1 MHLLPTS
8 EIRLDDGE
16 DAVDLALPPGDVV
29 ALSFADSDLSA
40 LAAALLPPPACGGEG
55 RGGGPESQSA
65 VMDRLAERHC
75 PPPQPSPPQA
85 GGGSGGAPD
94 LTVRLA
100 SLRRLRH
107 PLSVDLLIEKTVA
120 KSRFVLVRCLGG
132 LDYWRYGI
140 EQLSETCRTR
150 GIALAVLPGD
160 DRDDERLAAYGTVPP
175 ACARAILGYFHAGGG
190 AENMRRLLAMAARYL
205 QRHRAPSS
213 GPAGHLLPRGEKG
226 ETAPATPFSPCGRRW
241 QREALTDE
249 GAPCPDIPLLPP
261 LPLPSLFA
269 LGAGAAPMPWR
280 EALAA
285 LPDRP
290 FVPILVYRSSV
301 SAGDTA
307 MGEALAAALI
317 ASGQA
322 PLILA
327 LTSLKDPA
335 VTAEL
340 AALIAT
346 RRPTAIVTTT
356 AFSAREGA
364 DFVLDG
370 ADCPVFQAMPVGSAR
385 DAWAASPRGLSATDL
400 AMQVALPEF
409 DGRLGTIPVAFK
421 AEITDPETGLVTRRL
436 VPDADGIKALADFA
450 SGWIAL
456 ASKPVAARRLAL
468 VMSDYPARGGR
479 AGFAVGLDT
488 PTSVGAIQGLLAEA
502 GYDIPSRHCERS
514 EAIQGDVERDG
525 SGLLRYAR
533 NDGGALMAALTTG
546 PADLTLPLDAY
557 KAWLATIPT
566 DAREALLTAHG
577 APESDPACVN
587 GAFRFRVVHDGA
599 LTIALQP
606 PRDATPDRKARYH
619 DPDAPPCHGYLAF
632 YRAMCETA
640 GIDALI
646 HLGTHGTT
654 EWLPGKAVALSAS
667 CWPRL
672 LTQGL
677 PVVYPYVVDD
687 PGEAA
692 PAKRR
697 LSAVTLGHLPPP
709 LAEIGASGETA
720 LLRDLVEEFSQAQVL
735 DPRRADIVASEIRS
749 RAQASGLAESCG
761 VTPELTMSE
770 ALTRLDAHLCDIAE
784 LPFRDGLHVFG
795 QSALDPVSA
804 QAEREGLLK
813 ALDGSFV
820 PPGPAGSPHRG
831 RPDVLPTGRNLST
844 LDPRAIPTRA
854 AARLGALAAQA
865 VIARHLQDEG
875 EPPRRIVMDLW
886 ASPTLRSGGE
896 DIAHALALMG
906 AAPLWDDASTRVTG
920 FAITPL
926 PKLAHPRVDVTVR
939 ISGAFRDT
947 FPQQVALLD
956 AAARAVAALD
966 EPDDWNEPAAARRRG
981 EAGARVFGAAP
992 GRYGAAVADRA
1003 LDGDWSGRDELGAGY
1018 LAASSHAYGGP
1029 EGAAQADDSFSARI
1043 RAADAFVHVS
1053 DTAGRDILEAS
1064 SAADVIGGLAAAA
1077 QSLGAAPALYSLD
1090 SSNPEAPK
1098 ARTVAEDIARI
1109 VHGRL
1114 THPRWIASHLA
1125 HGWRGAAELAEAVD
1139 TLFVFAASTDAV
1151 SDGLFDAVFQA
1162 WCADAAV
1169 WSAIEAANAPAA
1181 EAIRSRLA
1189 EAARRGLWT
1198 SRRNSV
1204 GAFLAGTP
1212 ATREAAE

>member
-16 DAVDLALPPGDVV
+16 DAVDLSLPPGDVLV
-29 ALSFADSDLSA
+29 LSFADSDLSA
-40 LAAALLPPPACGGEG
+40 ISAAASDC
-55 RGGGPESQSA
+55 
-65 VMDRLAERHC
+65 
-75 PPPQPSPPQA
+75 
-85 GGGSGGAPD
+85 D

-120 KSRFVLVRCLGG
+120 KTRFVLVRCLGG

-140 EQLSETCRTR
+140 EQLSETCRAR

-160 DRDDERLAAYGTVPP
+160 DRDDARLAEYGTVPP
-175 ACARAILGYFHAGGG
+175 GCARAILSYFHAGGG
-190 AENMRRLLAMAARYL
+190 AENMRRLLAMAAGYL
-205 QRHRAPSS
+205 GRDRPSS
-213 GPAGHLLPRGEKG
+213 NFA
-226 ETAPATPFSPCGRRW
+226 
-241 QREALTDE
+241 
-249 GAPCPDIPLLPP
+249 P

-269 LGAGAAPMPWR
+269 LGAYAAPRPWR

-290 FVPILVYRSSV
+290 FVPILVYRSAV

-307 MGEALAAALI
+307 TGEALAAALT
-317 ASGQA
+317 ARGQA

-327 LTSLKDPA
+327 LTSLKDPT

-346 RRPTAIVTTT
+346 RQPAAIVTTT

-385 DAWAASPRGLSATDL
+385 DAWAASARGLSAADL

-421 AEITDPETGLVTRRL
+421 AETTDPATGLATRRL
-436 VPDADGIKALADFA
+436 VPDADGVAALADLVA
-450 SGWIAL
+450 GWI
-456 ASKPVAARRLAL
+456 
-468 VMSDYPARGGR
+468 
-479 AGFAVGLDT
+479 VGLDT
-488 PTSVGAIQGLLAEA
+488 PASVSAIRVLLAEA
-502 GYDIPSRHCERS
+502 GYDIPFRHCERS
-514 EAIQGDVERDG
+514 EAIQWDVERDG
-525 SGLLRYAR
+525 SGLLRCAR
-533 NDGGALMAALTTG
+533 NDGQTLMAALTTD
-546 PADLTLPLDAY
+546 PADLALPLDAY
-557 KAWLATIPT
+557 RAWLATIPT
-566 DAREALLTAHG
+566 DARETLLAAHG
-577 APESDPACVN
+577 APEADPAISG
-587 GAFRFRVVHDGA
+587 GAFRFRAVADGA

-619 DPDAPPCHGYLAF
+619 DPDAPPSHGYLAF
-632 YRAMCETA
+632 YRALHETA

-654 EWLPGKAVALSAS
+654 EWLPGKAVALSAC

-672 LTQGL
+672 VTQGL

-709 LAEIGASGETA
+709 LAEIGAGGETA

-735 DPRRADIVASEIRS
+735 DPRRADIVASEIRA

-761 VTPELTMSE
+761 VTLDLPMAE

-795 QSALDPVSA
+795 RSTLDPASA
-804 QAEREGLLK
+804 QAEREGLLR
-813 ALDGSFV
+813 ALDGRFV

-920 FAITPL
+920 FAITPQ
-926 PKLAHPRVDVTVR
+926 PKLDHPRIDVTVR

-947 FPQQVALLD
+947 FPSQVALLD
-956 AAARAVAALD
+956 AAARAVAMLD
-966 EPDDWNEPAAARRRG
+966 EPDEWNEPAAARRRG

-1003 LDGDWSGRDELGAGY
+1003 LDGHWTSRNELGAAY

-1029 EGAAQADDSFSARI
+1029 EGAGHADDSFSARI
-1043 RAADAFVHVS
+1043 RTADAFVHVS

-1077 QSLGAAPALYSLD
+1077 QSLGANPSLYSLD
-1090 SSNPEAPK
+1090 SSNPETPK
-1098 ARTVAEDIARI
+1098 ARTVVEDIARI

-1125 HGWRGAAELAEAVD
+1125 HGWRGAAELAEVVD

-1151 SDGLFDAVFQA
+1151 ADGLFDAVFQA

-1181 EAIRSRLA
+1181 EAIRARLA

-1204 GAFLAGTP
+1204 GAFLAGMP

>member
-16 DAVDLALPPGDVV
+16 DAVDLGLAAGDVV
-29 ALSFADSDLSA
+29 VLSFADSDLSA
-40 LAAALLPPPACGGEG
+40 LAAA
-55 RGGGPESQSA
+55 
-65 VMDRLAERHC
+65 
-75 PPPQPSPPQA
+75 A
-85 GGGSGGAPD
+85 GDSD

-120 KSRFVLVRCLGG
+120 QSRFVLVRCLGG

-140 EQLSETCRTR
+140 EQLSEICRR
-150 GIALAVLPGD
+150 EGIALAVLPGD
-160 DRDDERLAAYGTVPP
+160 DRDDARLAEYGTVPP
-175 ACARAILGYFHAGGG
+175 ACARAILSYFHAGGG
-190 AENMRRLLAMAARYL
+190 AENMRRLLAVAAGYL
-205 QRHRAPSS
+205 GRARP
-213 GPAGHLLPRGEKG
+213 
-226 ETAPATPFSPCGRRW
+226 TV
-241 QREALTDE
+241 
-249 GAPCPDIPLLPP
+249 DIAP
-261 LPLPSLFA
+261 LPLPSLFV
-269 LGAGAAPMPWR
+269 LGANAAPTPWR
-280 EALAA
+280 EALAT

-290 FVPILVYRSSV
+290 FVPILVYRSAV

-307 MGEALAAALI
+307 TGEALVAALV
-317 ASGQA
+317 ARGQA

-346 RRPTAIVTTT
+346 RQPVAIVATT
-356 AFSAREGA
+356 AFSAREGD
-364 DFVLDG
+364 DFVLDA

-385 DAWAASPRGLSATDL
+385 DAWAASTRGLSAADL

-421 AEITDPETGLVTRRL
+421 AETTDPATGLATRRL
-436 VPDADGIKALADFA
+436 VPDPDGVAALADLA
-450 SGWIAL
+450 SSWIAL

-488 PTSVGAIQGLLAEA
+488 PASVGVIRGLLAEA
-502 GYDIPSRHCERS
+502 GYGVADEALDAQPCPLPPACGGEGLEMGGRAGEALSVEPSGTPPHPGPPHRKRGEGE
-514 EAIQGDVERDG
+514 EAG
-525 SGLLRYAR
+525 A
-533 NDGGALMAALTTG
+533 ALMAALTTG

-557 KAWLATIPT
+557 RAWLETIPT
-566 DAREALLTAHG
+566 DAREALLAAHG

-587 GAFRFRVVHDGA
+587 GAFRFRVARDGA
-599 LTIALQP
+599 LSIALQP

-619 DPDAPPCHGYLAF
+619 DPDAPPSHGYLAF
-632 YRAMCETA
+632 YRALRETA

-654 EWLPGKAVALSAS
+654 EWLPGKAVALSSS

-672 LTQGL
+672 VTQGL

-709 LAEIGASGETA
+709 LAETGASGETA

-735 DPRRADIVASEIRS
+735 DPRRADIVASEIRA

-761 VTPELTMSE
+761 VTRDLPMSE

-804 QAEREGLLK
+804 QAEREGLLR
-813 ALDGSFV
+813 ALDGRFV

-854 AARLGALAAQA
+854 AARLGGLAAQA

-926 PKLAHPRVDVTVR
+926 PRLAHPRIDVTVR

-947 FPQQVALLD
+947 FPSQVALLD
-956 AAARAVAALD
+956 AAARAIAMLD

-1003 LDGDWSGRDELGAGY
+1003 LDGDWSGRDELGAAY

-1029 EGAAQADDSFSARI
+1029 EGAAQADASFSARI
-1043 RAADAFVHVS
+1043 RAADAFVHIS

-1077 QSLGAAPALYSLD
+1077 QSLGTAPVLYSLD

-1189 EAARRGLWT
+1189 DAARRGLWT